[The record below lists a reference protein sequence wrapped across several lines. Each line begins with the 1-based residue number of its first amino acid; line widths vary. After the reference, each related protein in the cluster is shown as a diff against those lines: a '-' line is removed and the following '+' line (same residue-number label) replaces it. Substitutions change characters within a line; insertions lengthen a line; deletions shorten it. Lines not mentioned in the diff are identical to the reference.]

1 MVPNHSTVGPMNC
14 NGGHW
19 QPSKIIVINS
29 CLTRKLSWKCFQTLP
44 KYVIISSLGKKLPKS
59 KSTFSIFLL
68 QGLPCEGPLWG
79 TPPLGSSSHTPC
91 CELQTHVQWRRSG
104 HSPGLC
110 SWTWGAPQCWC
121 TFQGVRNIQLK
132 ISFCPKYC
140 FRKVWRRLDP
150 WAWWMNL
157 KTWRTALKHGGSP

>member
-1 MVPNHSTVGPMNC
+1 MVCNHSIVGPMVDNHRKSLLPIVAWPE
-14 NGGHW
+14 NR
-19 QPSKIIVINS
+19 PEKVLSMFPNSSKIRYHLIV
-29 CLTRKLSWKCFQTLP
+29 
-44 KYVIISSLGKKLPKS
+44 GKKLPKS

-79 TPPLGSSSHTPC
+79 TPPLGSSRHTPC
-91 CELQTHVQWRRSG
+91 CELQASEQWRRSG
-104 HSPGLC
+104 HRLC
-110 SWTWGAPQCWC
+110 SWTCEAPQCWC